1 MSNTNYVTSS
11 SDKSRGTALMLCI
24 LGGWLG
30 LHQFYVGR
38 IGKGILYMFTAGL
51 FFFGWIGDLLKI
63 INRTFTDNVG
73 NPLRH

>member
-11 SDKSRGTALMLCI
+11 SDKSRGTALILCI
-24 LGGWLG
+24 IGGMFG

-38 IGKGILYMFTAGL
+38 IGKGILYACTAGL
-51 FFFGWIGDLLKI
+51 FFLGWFGDILKI
-63 INRTFTDNVG
+63 LNRSFTDNVG

>member
-11 SDKSRGTALMLCI
+11 SDKSRKTALILC
-24 LGGWLG
+24 LFGGLFG

-38 IGKGILYMFTAGL
+38 IGKGFLYMFTAGL
-51 FFFGWIGDLLKI
+51 FVFGWIGDLLKI
-63 INRTFTDNVG
+63 LNRTFTDNVG

>member
-38 IGKGILYMFTAGL
+38 IGKGILYACTFGVCC
-51 FFFGWIGDLLKI
+51 FGWIGDILKLLNKS
-63 INRTFTDNVG
+63 FTDNVG